1 MATPSGDKLGRS
13 SSSSRDGRLPL
24 IYSLA
29 AEVVAQILAF
39 LDSSSLSSAL
49 AAHPLFRVTFQ
60 VYEQRILK
68 ETLRHL
74 IPPKLLALAFAT
86 HDAATVDYSDWN
98 LIKRLL
104 EQLIEAQ
111 RDSGP
116 RLSPRPLT
124 RRTVTAIERVHLMV
138 QYFTADL
145 SQQAIPRFNSI
156 FETTRPEA
164 YISESEEPRI
174 LRAFYRFQL
183 YCNIFGRKTLDA
195 AKQAPPEISDRLRQP
210 WPGKSPE
217 DVQRELELFFWP
229 WPPWANEQLACVFE
243 YLETNLSVYFNDVAS
258 HDIEWGRRQVD
269 WLEPTVAIPHRQF
282 LVRWFICPRF
292 FCTIT
297 LSYSSKELSSIRANS
312 PTAPERPRA
321 PLSTQTV

>member
-49 AAHPLFRVTFQ
+49 AAHTLFRVTFQ

-86 HDAATVDYSDWN
+86 HDAATIDYSDWN

-104 EQLIEAQ
+104 EQLTEAQ
-111 RDSGP
+111 RGSGP

-124 RRTVTAIERVHLMV
+124 RRTVTAIERVHLIV
-138 QYFTADL
+138 QHFTTNLA
-145 SQQAIPRFNSI
+145 QQAVPRFNRI

-183 YCNIFGRKTLDA
+183 YCNIFGRKTLDT
-195 AKQAPPEISDRLRQP
+195 AKQAPPEISDGPRQP

-258 HDIEWGRRQVD
+258 HDIEWGQRQVD

-282 LVRWFICPRF
+282 LVR
-292 FCTIT
+292 
-297 LSYSSKELSSIRANS
+297 
-312 PTAPERPRA
+312 
-321 PLSTQTV
+321 

>member
-1 MATPSGDKLGRS
+1 
-13 SSSSRDGRLPL
+13 
-24 IYSLA
+24 
-29 AEVVAQILAF
+29 
-39 LDSSSLSSAL
+39 
-49 AAHPLFRVTFQ
+49 
-60 VYEQRILK
+60 
-68 ETLRHL
+68 
-74 IPPKLLALAFAT
+74 
-86 HDAATVDYSDWN
+86 
-98 LIKRLL
+98 
-104 EQLIEAQ
+104 
-111 RDSGP
+111 
-116 RLSPRPLT
+116 
-124 RRTVTAIERVHLMV
+124 MV

-145 SQQAIPRFNSI
+145 AQQAIPRFNSI